1 MFAVK
6 LVTKSG
12 VIKLYNN
19 PSCVYF
25 DPNHKSYY
33 GDQGLLEIYD
43 GGNGSSNTF
52 IHQNDTQTPLD
63 VIYANIEKAFEENR
77 MVTICLDS

>member
-6 LVTKSG
+6 IVDKSG
-12 VIKLYNN
+12 LTLINN
-19 PSCVYF
+19 PTRVCFSNERQYDRF
-25 DPNHKSYY
+25 HKPGFITIYY
-33 GDQGLLEIYD
+33 GNEQPCLIY
-43 GGNGSSNTF
+43 
-52 IHQNDTQTPLD
+52 QEKTQTPLD